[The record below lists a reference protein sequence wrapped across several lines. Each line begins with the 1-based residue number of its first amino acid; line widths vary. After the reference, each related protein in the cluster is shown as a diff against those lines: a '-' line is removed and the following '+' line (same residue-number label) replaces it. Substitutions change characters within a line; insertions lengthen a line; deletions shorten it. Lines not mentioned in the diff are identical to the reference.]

1 MNNAQI
7 EITNWLN
14 SERNYADGVYLFDK
28 YGRNPQLK
36 RLFPGRG
43 AWYAE
48 KLAYELGKLIGL
60 GFSAADEKGV
70 ELVVPEK
77 TSLEKSGA
85 GGDDERLNDVVS
97 SVGEY
102 AEQAREYAEQAEE
115 NAGRTDE
122 SAERAEESALK
133 AENVAETLGALAS
146 GGVVDNPAYPT
157 VINRVIAEYSRLY
170 NERGIL
176 KRQQNAVPDENTAE
190 NVEKRR
196 VLIEQIDVLSGRMDV
211 LYKVKTAYLE
221 GGELPDERSVF
232 PVAGESN
239 LEGLSREKL
248 TQLRNNLR
256 SQITRANN
264 MLNYQSQK
272 KEKKMNP
279 MPPCPKRKELESRI
293 REKEC
298 ELAALDE
305 RLKDAD

>member
-14 SERNYADGVYLFDK
+14 SDRNYEDGVYLYNK
-28 YGRNPQLK
+28 YGGNEQLK
-36 RLFPGRG
+36 RLFPGRRVR
-43 AWYAE
+43 YAN

-60 GFSAADEKGV
+60 GFGAADEKV
-70 ELVVPEK
+70 VKLPVPEQ
-77 TSLEKSGA
+77 TSVEESGTE
-85 GGDDERLNDVVS
+85 DERLNDAVS
-97 SVGEY
+97 EAGDN
-102 AEQAREYAEQAEE
+102 AEQAREYAEQSEE
-115 NAGRTDE
+115 Y
-122 SAERAEESALK
+122 AERAEVSALK
-133 AENVAETLGALAS
+133 AEQAAETLGALAS
-146 GGVVDNPAYPT
+146 SGVVDNPAYPA

-170 NERGIL
+170 NERGML

-196 VLIEQIDVLSGRMDV
+196 VLIEQIGVLSGRMEV
-211 LYKVKTAYLE
+211 LHRVKTAYLE
-221 GGELPDERSVF
+221 GGVLPDERAVF
-232 PVAGESN
+232 PVAGETD

-279 MPPCPKRKELESRI
+279 MPPCPKRKELENRI
-293 REKEC
+293 REKER
-298 ELAALDE
+298 ELAVLDE
-305 RLKDAD
+305 KLSDVD